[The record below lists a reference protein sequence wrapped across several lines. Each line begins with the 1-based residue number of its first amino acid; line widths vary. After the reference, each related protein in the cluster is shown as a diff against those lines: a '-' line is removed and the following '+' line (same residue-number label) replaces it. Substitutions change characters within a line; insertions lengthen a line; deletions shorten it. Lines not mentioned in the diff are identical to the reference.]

1 MRSRR
6 RKNRRK
12 RRTRTMAKK
21 IKKNNEKEKE
31 KGERGREGKGG
42 KRGKKRAREHDVW
55 LYNDLCIDGRKYS
68 EAAQIR
74 IGIPRHH
81 KGWEIFNDHST

>member
-1 MRSRR
+1 MRSRC

-12 RRTRTMAKK
+12 RRTRTMAMK
-21 IKKNNEKEKE
+21 IKKNNEEKE

-68 EAAQIR
+68 EAAQNR

>member
-1 MRSRR
+1 MRSRC

-12 RRTRTMAKK
+12 RRTRTMAMK
-21 IKKNNEKEKE
+21 IKKNNEEKE

-55 LYNDLCIDGRKYS
+55 LYNDLFIDGRKYS
-68 EAAQIR
+68 EAAQNR

>member
-12 RRTRTMAKK
+12 RRTRTMAMK
-21 IKKNNEKEKE
+21 IKKNNEEKE

-55 LYNDLCIDGRKYS
+55 LYNDLFIDGRKYS
-68 EAAQIR
+68 EAAQNR